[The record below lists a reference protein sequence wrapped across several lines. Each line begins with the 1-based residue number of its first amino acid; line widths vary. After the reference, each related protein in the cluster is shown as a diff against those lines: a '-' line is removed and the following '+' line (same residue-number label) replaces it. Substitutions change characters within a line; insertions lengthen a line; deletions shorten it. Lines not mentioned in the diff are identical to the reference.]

1 MWLQFLRLGERKSDE
16 YLLHYRCYCRG
27 GHRGA
32 VLWDRVNVRKFV
44 VYHGE
49 TRDGLAGDGDDGSH
63 RRRDGLFMSGL
74 IKANAAS
81 AAATLQSRRNDAHY
95 VNRIC

>member
-1 MWLQFLRLGERKSDE
+1 MWLQLLRLGERKSDE

-49 TRDGLAGDGDDGSH
+49 AGMGWLATVT
-63 RRRDGLFMSGL
+63 M
-74 IKANAAS
+74 
-81 AAATLQSRRNDAHY
+81 AATVVAMACS
-95 VNRIC
+95 